1 MNVAKT
7 LERLLSRS
15 FKRRPRARGRPSSD
29 ERAARKYWDGQ
40 IDDDR
45 MRRGVTDKHP

>member
-7 LERLLSRS
+7 LERLLRS
-15 FKRRPRARGRPSSD
+15 FKPRPRSRPSSD